1 MEPRAAAV
9 PGPSLGVKAEPGGTP
24 DPGLGLWL
32 WSWNVNG
39 IRGSRFSHKLEEN
52 QRHNQPRIICLQETR
67 VSRDSLDEPTAI
79 TEGYNSYFS
88 FCKTRSGY
96 SGVATFCQDSATPFA
111 VEEGLSGILS
121 HWTGE
126 VGCYGKIQ
134 KEFSEQELRMLDSEG
149 RALITQHRII
159 SRDEKEAVLSVINV
173 YCPRADPD
181 RDDRKLYKL
190 RFCQLLQARAE
201 ALLQAGGHVVVLG
214 DMNTSHRPIDQSDPM
229 LEGFDD
235 NPCRQWLRGFLVGGV
250 EVGGAA
256 KGSLFVDAFRHLHP
270 GLSGAFTCWRNSTAA
285 RKTNFGSR
293 IDYVL
298 VSQGLAEAGLVA
310 CDLEAEIH
318 GSDHCPVRAVLAC
331 GVLASPHRPVLCTAR
346 WPEFAGRQL
355 SLSRFLVP
363 IRQTTGS
370 ESLGPVR
377 KRRATAQPSLLPFLR
392 SIATGGEKYLAGTS
406 KGREGGGLSGGLVL
420 PQAQGEPQSQEQPQA
435 AIWRLLLPGPPRAP
449 LCRGHQEP
457 CVLRTV
463 KKAGP
468 QRGRQFYTCGR
479 PQGATSDPRSQC
491 RTFLWVSGRVKGE
504 GGSAT

>member
-149 RALITQHRII
+149 RALITQHRIM
-159 SRDEKEAVLSVINV
+159 
-173 YCPRADPD
+173 
-181 RDDRKLYKL
+181 
-190 RFCQLLQARAE
+190 
-201 ALLQAGGHVVVLG
+201 HVVVLG

-392 SIATGGEKYLAGTS
+392 SIATSGEKYLAGTS

>member
-149 RALITQHRII
+149 RALITQHRIM
-159 SRDEKEAVLSVINV
+159 
-173 YCPRADPD
+173 
-181 RDDRKLYKL
+181 
-190 RFCQLLQARAE
+190 
-201 ALLQAGGHVVVLG
+201 HVVVLG